1 MFLMR
6 CEMGW
11 VVLTILSL
19 SLPVDCAV
27 NVTQPYRVVSTN
39 GTTQI
44 QCFIHP
50 PLPRHRIRPSSIQH
64 LEYPY
69 PYPEDLQVTLLK
81 GLHGSQKLC
90 SSTLDPTE
98 QREKSQNEGEV
109 QCEAQ
114 AVDGAVK
121 VTVFG
126 LRATDTD
133 IYRCEIQV
141 FYPPPYLQLTGNG
154 TLIHVVDSSDCPA
167 REAQRQRSGEEEEDE
182 PMIAPVSVPVIVLI
196 ILIVC
201 VLVIIIYFQT
211 LQCERGRKEVVRM
224 PPSVLLQKTEA
235 LPFPSKH
242 MV

>member
-1 MFLMR
+1 
-6 CEMGW
+6 
-11 VVLTILSL
+11 LTFSLCTLSCIFTLSL
-19 SLPVDCAV
+19 CSVSAPAV

-50 PLPRHRIRPSSIQH
+50 PLPQ
-64 LEYPY
+64 
-69 PYPEDLQVTLLK
+69 DLQVTLLK

-109 QCEAQ
+109 RINCEAQ

-154 TLIHVVDSSDCPA
+154 TLIHFTFFCPSCNCPA

-201 VLVIIIYFQT
+201 VLVIIIYFQVS
-211 LQCERGRKEVVRM
+211 LHLDDSSQNKQCRQLGVG
-224 PPSVLLQKTEA
+224 L
-235 LPFPSKH
+235 
-242 MV
+242 